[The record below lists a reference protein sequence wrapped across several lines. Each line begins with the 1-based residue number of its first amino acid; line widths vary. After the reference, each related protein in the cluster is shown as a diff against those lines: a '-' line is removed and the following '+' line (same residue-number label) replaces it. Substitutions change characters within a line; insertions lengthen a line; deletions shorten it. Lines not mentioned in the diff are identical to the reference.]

1 MTETRLYEPAR
12 LSTPPAPKFLFSLK
26 PLDATTWLRSM
37 LSKVFPNFYL
47 HKCSHCLCS
56 QACMCSCKSQLCLY
70 NSHFC
75 DNHGFPFRIH
85 RCLSKETKKT
95 RNEYKLSLIMTF
107 ISKFYLYKCSHCL
120 GSQACTCS
128 CKSQECWYSW
138 HLCDNHGFHPCIHQF
153 LEGVENIKLQRKHN
167 YILAGTRSEGLGS

>member
-47 HKCSHCLCS
+47 HRCSHCLCS
-56 QACMCSCKSQLCLY
+56 QACMCSCKSQLRLY

-75 DNHGFPFRIH
+75 DNHGLSFRIH

-95 RNEYKLSLIMTF
+95 RNKYKLSLIMTF
-107 ISKFYLYKCSHCL
+107 ISSFTFTNAPIALVARPARAVVRARDVGTVGIYVTIMAS
-120 GSQACTCS
+120 
-128 CKSQECWYSW
+128 
-138 HLCDNHGFHPCIHQF
+138 N
-153 LEGVENIKLQRKHN
+153 
-167 YILAGTRSEGLGS
+167 LAFINFWRE